1 MTAKE
6 VNSLS
11 MQIPQVYVGFE
22 PQGKRVMPSM
32 AAAAAEPMSQPSPS
46 KICKPAGKIISLEQ
60 PNDMGLHAK
69 FSRASILVRRCNDI
83 QKKKIMNQL
92 TLLFAKSL
100 AKGTGKIESKRR

>member
-1 MTAKE
+1 
-6 VNSLS
+6 

-83 QKKKIMNQL
+83 QKKKNNESANITFCQI
-92 TLLFAKSL
+92 F
-100 AKGTGKIESKRR
+100 SKRYRKN